1 MKSGSSNK
9 QLSLAKI
16 MFKFVEYDRVKYDL
30 VKYNSD
36 LAIEILE
43 IYNLFFFLND
53 KKDLANMSFTAS
65 ILLSKCLK

>member
-1 MKSGSSNK
+1 
-9 QLSLAKI
+9 